1 MPSKTNGMSGTPS
14 SPAPFSRAFYALVSV
29 RFLGS
34 FSVQL
39 QAVILGWQMYQ
50 LTRDPLYLG
59 LIGLAE
65 AVPAISLALF
75 AGYIVDRTNPKRIIL
90 AVIVLSLVSVLLA
103 WIATTPTQLF
113 VAAFL
118 TGIGRSFHSPAYQ
131 SLLPRLV
138 PKYALNRAIPLGT
151 SAMKL
156 AYVTG
161 PAVGGILLGLYGT
174 GVPYAL
180 GSSFLSLAIVGTL
193 LTRYD
198 HAPYASKRKENAEF
212 MVELLAGLRFVFRH
226 RLLLAV
232 LSLDMFAV
240 LFGGVTAMLPMI
252 AEELLHAGP
261 EGLGLLRASPA
272 VGAVFI
278 SLWLVRFPI
287 SRNAGRILIRVVAGF
302 GVCILAFGVSRNLP
316 LSCAILALAGG
327 LDGISM
333 VIRGSIVQLC
343 SPEAMRGRIAAVNS
357 IFIGSSN
364 EIGAFESGVAAKLM
378 GLVPSIFFGGAM
390 TLLTVAIVS
399 KWAPELRKVDLD
411 ELAAQSET

>member
-1 MPSKTNGMSGTPS
+1 MPSKTNGMSGTPFS
-14 SPAPFSRAFYALVSV
+14 RTPFSRAFYTLVSV

-50 LTRDPLYLG
+50 LTKDPLYLG

-65 AVPAISLALF
+65 AIPAISLALF
-75 AGYIVDRTNPKRIIL
+75 AGYFVDRINPKRIIL
-90 AVIVLSLVSVLLA
+90 AVIILSLVSVLLA
-103 WIATTPTQLF
+103 WMATTPAHLF

-138 PKYALNRAIPLGT
+138 PKHQLMRAIPLGT

-161 PAVGGILLGLYGT
+161 PAIGGVLLGLYGT

-180 GSSFLSLAIVGTL
+180 GSTFLTLAIVGTI

-198 HAPYASKRKENAEF
+198 HAPYVNKRNEHAEF
-212 MVELLAGLRFVFRH
+212 LVELLAGLRFVFRH

-252 AEELLHAGP
+252 AEELLDAGP

-287 SRNAGRILIRVVAGF
+287 GRNAGRILIRVVAGF
-302 GVCILAFGVSRNLP
+302 GLCILAFGVSRNLA
-316 LSCAILALAGG
+316 LSCGILALAGA
-327 LDGISM
+327 LDGVSM

-390 TLLTVAIVS
+390 TLLTVAFVS
-399 KWAPELRKVDLD
+399 KWVPELKNVDLD
-411 ELAAQSET
+411 ELAAQSES